1 MNEPARIDSL
11 KTLGKYA
18 LIEKLSDGY
27 LGTVYRSFDPELDR
41 AVEIRILSDGIKW
54 DPDIED
60 LFRKECNS
68 VAHMQHP
75 NIASIIE
82 VSTEGRF
89 PYMVME
95 SLGDRNLK
103 KLIVQN
109 PVMSFETKISIM
121 VQVAEGLGYAHKCG
135 VMHRN
140 VCPENIFMTTD
151 GSIKIR
157 DFAIAHILMKHLPHP
172 GVRWGAPIY
181 LSPEQIKH
189 KQSNAQS
196 DIFALGIVFYE
207 LLTGVHPFYDPDS
220 NKALD
225 NILQNVFLPTFEQY
239 PEFHPR
245 IWHILKTCLAKN
257 PDDRYENVN
266 ELLDAYRNL
275 LKDLADDVQMMLS
288 ELQISFTSLRIAAE
302 RPNASESLVRLFE
315 KVRNLL
321 HNVENVDYMQLDLL
335 IAELIETYPE
345 IQEAGVDQKILDS
358 LLNPPI
364 PPEENSFTLKA
375 EPLSEQEEDVCVVAL
390 TENPVTSDLIQ
401 EDTPLAKIPFV
412 EAQVM
417 PVDEAQVEPVDEAQ
431 VEPVDEAQV
440 EPVDEAQVEPV
451 KDTGSKIQDEE
462 NVPGQADLKETRS
475 NDLDALQKE
484 GNVKEANYISDE
496 PVSGTIQEASAYED
510 RKSPRRRKASRW
522 KSYRIPKPT
531 FRTVALFLLLLLIVA
546 VFHTVQGKSAGETL
560 RSAWKNFILDPF
572 VTAKA
577 SALSPPSTEDSENIA
592 IGAAEIKNNETSP
605 AYENA
610 LMETLEA
617 SYPGDALSSPS
628 KKRLDLSGQSQA
640 KNPSAE
646 LELKR
651 KQAQQAEAGQNKE
664 EAWDR
669 QFASFFSQG
678 KYKEADHVVG
688 LWRGE
693 LPESAGVQKSGAK
706 IREIQT
712 RISASTSA
720 MEESRYH
727 DALAELSIV
736 ERINPTDPNVS
747 VLRTEIESRMA
758 SARGTLTVYRL
769 GDKATLL
776 LDGNGIDSDGEVQ
789 GKSIPIGSHTIAIKK
804 DGYLVT
810 SRSQELFEGQT
821 MALVY
826 DLAQRNIRPMIESD
840 RVLLAQRKAM
850 EETYSFTL
858 EHSHGIFRGN
868 CRGELVIGYHD
879 IVYRPSSGAHGFRVP
894 FRLIELKRDGRS
906 IDLYFVSDNEHFH
919 EFKFD
924 DEQAA
929 LKFNQAW
936 KSLKAL
942 PQP

>member
-1 MNEPARIDSL
+1 MNEPTRIDSL

-27 LGTVYRSFDPELDR
+27 LGAVYRSFDQELNR

-60 LFRKECNS
+60 LLRKECNS
-68 VAHMQHP
+68 VARMQHP

-95 SLGDRNLK
+95 ALGDRNLK

-121 VQVAEGLGYAHKCG
+121 VQVADGLGYAHKCG

-140 VCPENIFMTTD
+140 VCPENIFLTTD
-151 GSIKIR
+151 GCIKIR

-288 ELQISFTSLRIAAE
+288 ELQVSFTSLRIAAE

-321 HNVENVDYMQLDLL
+321 HNAENVDYIQLDLL
-335 IAELIETYPE
+335 IAELIEMYPE
-345 IQEAGVDQKILDS
+345 IQEAGGDQKILDS

-364 PPEENSFTLKA
+364 PPEEHSFTHKA
-375 EPLSEQEEDVCVVAL
+375 EPLSEQEEDVYVVSSN
-390 TENPVTSDLIQ
+390 ENAVTSALIQ
-401 EDTPLAKIPFV
+401 EETPLAKMPVEEAQEIPV
-412 EAQVM
+412 EEAQVD
-417 PVDEAQVEPVDEAQ
+417 PVE
-431 VEPVDEAQV
+431 
-440 EPVDEAQVEPV
+440 
-451 KDTGSKIQDEE
+451 DTGSKIQDKE
-462 NVPGQADLKETRS
+462 NVHRQADLKEILP
-475 NDLDALQKE
+475 NDLDTIQNE
-484 GNVKEANYISDE
+484 GNVKEANDTSDE
-496 PVSGTIQEASAYED
+496 PVSGKIQGASAYED
-510 RKSPRRRKASRW
+510 RESPRRRKAFRW
-522 KSYRIPKPT
+522 KYFRIPKPT
-531 FRTVALFLLLLLIVA
+531 FRIIALLLSLLLIVA
-546 VFHTVQGKSAGETL
+546 ALHAVQGKNTGETL

-592 IGAAEIKNNETSP
+592 IGAAEIKNNEARAT
-605 AYENA
+605 YENT

-628 KKRLDLSGQSQA
+628 KKRLDRSGQSQV
-640 KNPSAE
+640 KNPSAD

-651 KQAQQAEAGQNKE
+651 KQAQQAEAVQNKE

-706 IREIQT
+706 IKEIQT
-712 RISASTSA
+712 RITASTSA

-879 IVYRPSSGAHGFRVP
+879 IVYRPSSGTHGFRVP

-924 DEQAA
+924 DEQTA
-929 LKFNQAW
+929 LKFNQTW